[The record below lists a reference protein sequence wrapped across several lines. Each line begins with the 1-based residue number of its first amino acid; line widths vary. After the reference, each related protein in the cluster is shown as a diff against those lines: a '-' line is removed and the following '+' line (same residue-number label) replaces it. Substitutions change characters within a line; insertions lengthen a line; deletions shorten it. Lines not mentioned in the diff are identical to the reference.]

1 MRVFGA
7 AAIVVAIIVGG
18 IAAAGC
24 GYTSSLFRPYE
35 YEEDVYLSL
44 DGTATV
50 YVNSSL
56 DALDALRGAT
66 FNPDPHVRVDRD
78 AVSRYYTTPF
88 TRVVSVTDSR
98 RSGRRFV
105 YVRIEVDDIR
115 RLGEAAPFAWSAYDL
130 HREED
135 RYVYRQTLGATAGR
149 TSGSAGWTGKELVA
163 FRLHLP
169 SRIEYHNAGV
179 GNFKRGN
186 ILVWEQPL
194 ADRLRSVPLVFDAQ
208 MRTQSILYSALTLF
222 GVSCVAVAVMFGI
235 VIVWVRRSGAVPRE
249 APERA
254 GKAGRA
260 G

>member
-1 MRVFGA
+1 MRIFRA
-7 AAIVVAIIVGG
+7 AVIALA

-44 DGTATV
+44 DGAATV
-50 YVNSSL
+50 YVNSSIA
-56 DALDALRGAT
+56 ALDALRGA
-66 FNPDPHVRVDRD
+66 PLDADPRVRVDRD
-78 AVSRYYTTPF
+78 AVRRYYTTPF

-105 YVRIEVDDIR
+105 HVRVEVEDIR

-130 HREED
+130 HRDED
-135 RYVYRQTLGATAGR
+135 RYVYRQALGAAAGGA
-149 TSGSAGWTGKELVA
+149 SGSPGWTGKELVA

-194 ADRLRSVPLVFDAQ
+194 ADRLRSVPMVFDAQ
-208 MRTQSILYSALTLF
+208 MRTQSILYSALSLF
-222 GVSCVAVAVMFGI
+222 GLTCIAVAVLFGI
-235 VIVWVRRSGAVPRE
+235 VIVWVRRSGAAPRK
-249 APERA
+249 APDE
-254 GKAGRA
+254 AGRA
-260 G
+260 GRAG